1 MISSLSYS
9 LPVEWFV
16 TINLSTYANLDVA
29 LGLAM
34 PSTIIDPFTL
44 AGAASAAIDPSFGLV
59 RAMSGTFEASLEESG
74 AAAVAASTSV
84 DPLFTLAASAAI
96 DPSFGLVR
104 AMSGTF
110 EASLEESGA
119 AAADP
124 LLGLAEDTWAA
135 VAASTSVDPLF
146 TLAASAAI
154 DPSFGLVRA
163 MSGTFEASLEESGA
177 AAADPLLGLAEDT
190 WAAVAASTSVD
201 PLFTLA
207 ASAAID
213 PSFGLEESGA
223 AATDP
228 LLGLAGAKWA
238 AAAASTSVD
247 RSFTLVGA
255 ASAATDRL
263 LGLAWPPSANV
274 DSSSGA
280 AWAASAVDSLCLRC
294 FTHLKV
300 KSSKHIYWYM
310 EKVVDTGVKHPNA
323 LKMRFFPHPTFT
335 RHPSCHPPRPPSKHH
350 FLWGA

>member
-1 MISSLSYS
+1 MYGFGSIPLGQLDHWSARWTHLDMLFNSEFRSHQDGLRFTLISSLSYS

-16 TINLSTYANLDVA
+16 TINLSTCANLDVA

-74 AAAVAASTSV
+74 AAA
-84 DPLFTLAASAAI
+84 
-96 DPSFGLVR
+96 
-104 AMSGTF
+104 
-110 EASLEESGA
+110 
-119 AAADP
+119 ADP

-135 VAASTSVDPLF
+135 VAASTSVDP
-146 TLAASAAI
+146 SAAI
-154 DPSFGLVRA
+154 DPSFGVVRA
-163 MSGTFEASLEESGA
+163 MSGTFE
-177 AAADPLLGLAEDT
+177 
-190 WAAVAASTSVD
+190 TS
-201 PLFTLA
+201 
-207 ASAAID
+207 
-213 PSFGLEESGA
+213 LEESGA

-238 AAAASTSVD
+238 AAAALTSVD
-247 RSFTLVGA
+247 PSFTFAGA

-274 DSSSGA
+274 DSSLGA
-280 AWAASAVDSLCLRC
+280 AGAASAVDSLCLRC